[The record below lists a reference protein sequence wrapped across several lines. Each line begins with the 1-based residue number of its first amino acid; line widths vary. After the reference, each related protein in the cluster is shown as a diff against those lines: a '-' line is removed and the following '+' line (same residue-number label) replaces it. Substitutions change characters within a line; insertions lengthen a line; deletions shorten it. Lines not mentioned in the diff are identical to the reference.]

1 MDRYTALDWTE
12 LNWSDDGKSM
22 KLVPSSRQC
31 AHQINKLPTCSF
43 VRVGSRY
50 TCCIN
55 CIQSEQHPCLEI
67 VYTDTADN
75 LTPRK
80 HFILGHFNFIPQLN
94 VAAMHYQNREAD
106 TRHGKVLVSSWSW
119 HDKSLM
125 WWKSKFCLVSGAR
138 LRARDGRRNTALTI
152 LPCCRSHRRWAVDEY
167 YFVYGDKGNICLWQ
181 LCGHCSTCWSYCSKL
196 VRCMLVTSPKCD
208 WRGPCCITNN
218 IAQTLI
224 PCPHR
229 ILLRSPGTSKKC

>member
-1 MDRYTALDWTE
+1 MCWQKVRIIVLQVPPHPGCSRRAEQQRWGEARTGGSWWRVE
-12 LNWSDDGKSM
+12 GWLNWTKLNWGDDGKSM

-152 LPCCRSHRRWAVDEY
+152 LPCCRSHRRWAEEE
-167 YFVYGDKGNICLWQ
+167 
-181 LCGHCSTCWSYCSKL
+181 
-196 VRCMLVTSPKCD
+196 
-208 WRGPCCITNN
+208 
-218 IAQTLI
+218 
-224 PCPHR
+224 
-229 ILLRSPGTSKKC
+229 